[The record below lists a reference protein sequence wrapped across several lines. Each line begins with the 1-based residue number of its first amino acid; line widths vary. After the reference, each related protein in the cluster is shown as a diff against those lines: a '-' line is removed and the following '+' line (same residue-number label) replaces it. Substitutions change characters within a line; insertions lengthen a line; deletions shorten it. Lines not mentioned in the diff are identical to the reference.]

1 VNRAWIPSNMKK
13 PLCIVLLLANAMVL
27 LGMLWPEGAPPF
39 AHTVNL
45 ATLVANVIAFAV
57 LARGSGQRA
66 S

>member
-1 VNRAWIPSNMKK
+1 MNK

-39 AHTVNL
+39 ARTVNL
-45 ATLVANVIAFAV
+45 ATLVANVLAFAL
-57 LARGSGQRA
+57 LARGSGRRA